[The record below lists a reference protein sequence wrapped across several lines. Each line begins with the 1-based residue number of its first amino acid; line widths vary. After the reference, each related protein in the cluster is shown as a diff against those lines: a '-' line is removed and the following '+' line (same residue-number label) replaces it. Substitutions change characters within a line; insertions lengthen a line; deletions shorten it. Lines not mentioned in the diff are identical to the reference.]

1 MIKQFTISLLL
12 LTVSLQFSYGQKLKG
27 SATYSVSTKINF
39 KSLAQEADI
48 EGQSEDEKKLM
59 QILSTVLGSGDEG
72 DVKVELIFNDQ
83 ASYLKPV
90 EMMEGDKL
98 KLNIAATIADGL
110 GEIYSDYTTLSTL
123 TVDESLGERLLISD
137 SFVRFDWQLTN
148 EKRVI
153 NGYNCIKAVGTRN
166 VRRDDS
172 YKKSSVEAWFCP
184 EIPIPTGP
192 AGYGGLPGLIF
203 AVEENKAASYI
214 MTAIKFNINPK
225 ELSKIKRPNKGQF
238 MTRIEYDKLLD
249 SIDDN

>member
-1 MIKQFTISLLL
+1 MIKQFTILLL
-12 LTVSLQFSYGQKLKG
+12 LMTVCLEFTYGQKLKG

-39 KSLAQEADI
+39 KSLAKEADI
-48 EGQSEDEKKLM
+48 EGQSEDEKKIM
-59 QILSTVLGSGDEG
+59 QILSTVMGSGDES

-83 ASYLKPV
+83 ASYLKPA

-98 KLNIAATIADGL
+98 KLNIAATIAEGL

-123 TVDESLGERLLISD
+123 TVDESLGERLLVSD
-137 SFVRFDWQLTN
+137 SFARFDWQLTN

-153 NGYNCIKAVGTRN
+153 NGYNCVKAVGTRN

-172 YKKSSVEAWFCP
+172 YKKGSVEAWFCP

-203 AVEENKAASYI
+203 AVEESKAASYI
-214 MTAIKFNINPK
+214 LTSINFDINPK
-225 ELSKIKRPNKGQF
+225 ELSKIKKPNKGQF